1 MCIID
6 NMKKI
11 LIKEKGVEW
20 LVREDGKILR
30 PEYTSQT
37 TRIKFGK
44 PQIFQSVF
52 PEKEISPWVDRK
64 GYYTVS
70 AKLGSF
76 RPKMLVHRLIA
87 MAFVD
92 GYSEGLTVNH
102 INGNKLDN
110 RPENLEWITRA
121 DNTKHEW
128 ETGLVDLRG
137 ENAPNHKLTQKQVM
151 HIRKALRLGVSAN
164 SLAIISNVNPSTIY
178 LIQAGKRWSHLSDC
192 SDLD

>member
-37 TRIKFGK
+37 TRIRFGK

-52 PEKEISPWVDRK
+52 PEKEISPWVARN

-70 AKLGSF
+70 AKLGSV

-110 RPENLEWITRA
+110 RPENLEWITR
-121 DNTKHEW
+121 DNNTKHEW

-178 LIQAGKRWSHLSDC
+178 LIQAGKRWSHLTDC
-192 SDLD
+192 LDLD

>member
-1 MCIID
+1 MLFVFASSTRPGFWMKDMKFPIDIIWINAD
-6 NMKKI
+6 
-11 LIKEKGVEW
+11 KEVVGIESN
-20 LVREDGKILR
+20 IA
-30 PEYTSQT
+30 TST
-37 TRIKFGK
+37 FPKLF
-44 PQIFQSVF
+44 F
-52 PEKEISPWVDRK
+52 PEKEISPWVARN

-70 AKLGSF
+70 AKLGSV

-121 DNTKHEW
+121 NNTKHEW

-164 SLAIISNVNPSTIY
+164 SLAIISNVNPSN
-178 LIQAGKRWSHLSDC
+178 QDQFV
-192 SDLD
+192 